1 MASSFSK
8 LYDAFISHRGPD
20 IKETLAKQLY
30 ELLADRG
37 CWAFLDR
44 RELDVGD
51 SITPAIESAIYSS
64 VVQIAIFSTGYA
76 HSSWCLDE
84 LVLITYCAAF
94 SEYERKGRNLHK
106 LDGWKKALVSASD
119 VVGFELYSSED
130 NLCKEIVSC
139 VEKEIEKRMPLHV
152 ASYPIGLG
160 KLVRE
165 FERRFEEPVK
175 NRVKVVGIFGFG
187 GSGKTTLAKEIFNT
201 KRSEYN
207 ASCFLYDV
215 RESHVKCELHVLQ
228 SKLLKDLFNKERKFQ
243 HIDEGTELLKNSLT
257 RAGSDKRFLIIL
269 DDIDH
274 QDQLRAL
281 LFEDLLSPGSLAI
294 VTTRD
299 KGVLIG
305 AEISNCY
312 QMKTMD
318 NYQAKELFRS
328 HAFGGKK
335 TSFPCEQLVER
346 FVKFCG
352 GLPLLLKV
360 LGTHVRGRDENYWEL
375 ELEKVRDIQPNDV
388 RQCLKISFDSLE
400 SEEKQIFMDIACFF
414 IGREKDRAV
423 EIWKASQWTTAEHAV
438 QRLVDKCLIEVDVKC
453 DEFIWYAD
461 QTPVFRM
468 HDHLRDFGRQMAD
481 KERKRGFRNIL
492 EETNGRCYDMF
503 EDSYLKFQIEYL
515 IGNSNN
521 YASTSNALLWLG
533 LVRVYKGNTIPSW
546 FPVKQI
552 RDLYASGVD
561 ELWSFPSGQID
572 TQHNFQLR
580 RLYLALVK
588 TLEVLLLHNC
598 EGLKTISGLSGL
610 VSLEEL
616 RIHECSKLE
625 TIDGAQEL
633 EGLRT
638 LAISM
643 SGHAS
648 GLNFL
653 SGLKIAVR
661 LYYYRNAV
669 HEAVSRLN
677 ANLFS
682 DVIGGHAIAEIQN
695 SRVYCHKLK
704 EIRTS
709 STAIIVCVFHISAGL
724 AYFLENHTFSA
735 VERIVTVVHTGQR
748 NLEIKHGG
756 AEILKGFLATVNRG
770 EEEWK
775 ALSVFKVIIDRLFL
789 QRNN

>member
-1 MASSFSK
+1 MSS
-8 LYDAFISHRGPD
+8 
-20 IKETLAKQLY
+20 
-30 ELLADRG
+30 LL
-37 CWAFLDR
+37 
-44 RELDVGD
+44 
-51 SITPAIESAIYSS
+51 
-64 VVQIAIFSTGYA
+64 IFG
-76 HSSWCLDE
+76 
-84 LVLITYCAAF
+84 IFRTYCAAF

-481 KERKRGFRNIL
+481 KEVPRRLWRPEYLRSMRKRGFRNIL

-580 RLYLALVK
+580 RLYLAV
-588 TLEVLLLHNC
+588 C
-598 EGLKTISGLSGL
+598 CGLKNLPDLIKMLYH
-610 VSLEEL
+610 LEEL
-616 RIHECSKLE
+616 SIYYSFQSGTEGTALSKSL
-625 TIDGAQEL
+625 AKL
-633 EGLRT
+633 SNLKT
-638 LAISM
+638 LHIS
-643 SGHAS
+643 GVPIN
-648 GLNFL
+648 GDLVL
-653 SGLKIAVR
+653 S
-661 LYYYRNAV
+661 
-669 HEAVSRLN
+669 
-677 ANLFS
+677 
-682 DVIGGHAIAEIQN
+682 N
-695 SRVYCHKLK
+695 SRD
-704 EIRTS
+704 
-709 STAIIVCVFHISAGL
+709 SAH
-724 AYFLENHTFSA
+724 FESCTNS
-735 VERIVTVVHTGQR
+735 
-748 NLEIKHGG
+748 
-756 AEILKGFLATVNRG
+756 
-770 EEEWK
+770 
-775 ALSVFKVIIDRLFL
+775 
-789 QRNN
+789 